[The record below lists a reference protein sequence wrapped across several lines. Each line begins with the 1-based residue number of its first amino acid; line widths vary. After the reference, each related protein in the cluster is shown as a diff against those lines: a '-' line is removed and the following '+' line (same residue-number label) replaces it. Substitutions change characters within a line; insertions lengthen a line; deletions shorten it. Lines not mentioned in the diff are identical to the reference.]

1 METKK
6 LNTTDPISN
15 LNHTTG
21 SPFNNLNQPDAVYDN
36 SNARWTCRNVPN
48 PKNQFGAPYSAMN
61 PYQMNPYQMA
71 DAPTIYARSASAT
84 ALAPFSTNEEKFFIT
99 GSYDRIKDDLKSDR
113 FLGTLWSREIF
124 SNEDKEEIEAM
135 KTRFKK
141 AELIIS
147 KIQEKF
153 ARAGSDDNKQV
164 LMYVIYDTFS
174 RIQPHL
180 VRFLTTNHVKSYENY
195 NSNVQYSIHILM
207 GPDSPRLKIQHRQN
221 LVRPGINSLPPRQN
235 PTTPHHG
242 LNRNDRACEHDDT
255 HQMVYGTKE
264 QFPVQESGG
273 HNRR

>member
-21 SPFNNLNQPDAVYDN
+21 SHINNLNQPDAHYDN
-36 SNARWTCRNVPN
+36 SNVRWTCRNVPN
-48 PKNQFGAPYSAMN
+48 PEHKFGAPYSAMH
-61 PYQMNPYQMA
+61 PYQMA
-71 DAPTIYARSASAT
+71 DAPPISARSASAT

-99 GSYDRIKDDLKSDR
+99 GSYDRIRNDMESDR

-124 SNEDKEEIEAM
+124 SDEDREEIKAM
-135 KTRFKK
+135 KTRFTK
-141 AELIIS
+141 ADLIIF

-153 ARAGSDDNKQV
+153 ARARSNDNKQV

-180 VRFLTTNHVKSYENY
+180 AKHLTTNHVKSYENY
-195 NSNVQYSIHILM
+195 NSDVQHAIHILM
-207 GPDSPRLKIQHRQN
+207 GPDSPRFKIQQRQN
-221 LVRPGINSLPPRQN
+221 LVRPGINSLPLRQN

-242 LNRNDRACEHDDT
+242 LNGNDRAREHDDT